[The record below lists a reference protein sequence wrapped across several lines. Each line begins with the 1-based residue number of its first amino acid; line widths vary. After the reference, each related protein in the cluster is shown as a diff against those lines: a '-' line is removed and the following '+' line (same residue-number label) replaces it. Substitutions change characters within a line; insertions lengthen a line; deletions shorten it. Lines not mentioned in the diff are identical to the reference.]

1 MGLMYW
7 VDRVKLVLKQT
18 KKIKSLRKSWR
29 LAGWPTVW
37 NQYSTC
43 TAPHHT
49 VHTHTGTEQTC
60 TRNKKISPY
69 LQISGKPLLLFFLF
83 LKTEDTSLRF
93 VSFFSGALSGCW
105 QAAIITI
112 WLPILKKQ
120 KRFCLFSQTI
130 AMAKGSSLWSY
141 LICPATP
148 KQKLPALSTVA
159 VFWPLHEFQ
168 AIFMAISRIGSKW
181 HTHIGHT
188 LPYNKSS

>member
-1 MGLMYW
+1 M
-7 VDRVKLVLKQT
+7 K
-18 KKIKSLRKSWR
+18 
-29 LAGWPTVW
+29 AGWQTHRMKPIQRTIPYTHI
-37 NQYSTC
+37 QAQSKH
-43 TAPHHT
+43 APET
-49 VHTHTGTEQTC
+49 K
-60 TRNKKISPY
+60 RSPY

-159 VFWPLHEFQ
+159 VFWPP
-168 AIFMAISRIGSKW
+168 ARISGDFHGNIKDCVQV
-181 HTHIGHT
+181 THSYW
-188 LPYNKSS
+188 PYSTI